1 MKARLSPD
9 TLAALPGDV
18 AVPAYDRAAVT
29 PGIVHLGVGGF
40 HRAHQAAVVDDCLA
54 AGETSWGIVAASLRS
69 PETRDALQPQ
79 AGLYTL
85 AIRED
90 AGTALRVVGSI
101 GEVLVGPEDPAALL
115 ARLADPRTRIV
126 SLTVTEKGYL
136 VDLASGTLKADD
148 PGVIHD
154 LAQPAAPRT
163 ALGYLAQ
170 GLWLRRQAGAAPFTV
185 MSCDNLPSNG
195 RTLRRVLTDF
205 ATARDP
211 AFGRF
216 VADEVAFPSTM
227 VDRIVPKT
235 TDADRKMVDERL
247 GVADAWPVMTE
258 PFLQWVVEDRFPAGR
273 PALESAGAE
282 MVADVE
288 PFEHM
293 KLRLLNGAHTSLA
306 AIGRLAGHQT
316 VAEAIADPQ
325 IRRLVE
331 AYWSEAIPTLGG
343 GAGDPA
349 AYTRSLLARFSN
361 GALPHRTQQIATDS
375 SQKIPQRILAPLQE
389 RLAAGQPSPAMTFA
403 VAAWIRSCGG
413 LDDAGRPI
421 PFGDPIFDAW
431 KDQPDQR
438 RAPTA
443 ETVRAFLGLG
453 PVFGSELPRHEG
465 FVRELTADYAAIA
478 DKGIAAALAGKAIAA
493 ASAAGH

>member
-1 MKARLSPD
+1 MTQRLS
-9 TLAALPGDV
+9 AANLDRLPPDV
-18 AVPAYDRAAVT
+18 ARPAYDRGTVT

-40 HRAHQAAVVDDCLA
+40 HRAHQAAVIDDCMA
-54 AGETSWGIVAASLRS
+54 AGETDWGIAAASLRS
-69 PETRDALQPQ
+69 PETRDALGPQ
-79 AGLYTL
+79 GGLYTL
-85 AIRED
+85 AIRQD
-90 AGTALRVVGSI
+90 AGTALRVIGAI

-115 ARLADPRTRIV
+115 TRLADPRTRIV

-136 VDLASGTLKADD
+136 VDLAGGTLKADD
-148 PGVIHD
+148 PGVVHD
-154 LAQPAAPRT
+154 LAHPSEPRT

-170 GLWLRRQAGAAPFTV
+170 GLWLRRQAGAPPYTV

-195 RTLRRVLTDF
+195 RTLRRVLTEF

-216 VADEVAFPSTM
+216 VAGEVAFPSTM

-235 TDADRKMVDERL
+235 TEADRAMVARRL
-247 GVADAWPVMTE
+247 GLDDAWPVMTE
-258 PFLQWVVEDRFPAGR
+258 PFLQWVVEDRFPMGR
-273 PALESAGAE
+273 PRLELAGAE
-282 MVADVE
+282 LVADVE

-293 KLRLLNGAHTSLA
+293 KLRLLNGAHTALA
-306 AIGRLAGHQT
+306 AMGRLAGHQT
-316 VAEAIADPQ
+316 VAEAVGDPAL
-325 IRRLVE
+325 RRFVE
-331 AYWSEAIPTLGG
+331 AYWAEAIPTLGP
-343 GAGDPA
+343 GAGDPL

-375 SQKIPQRILAPLQE
+375 SQKIPQRILAPLRE
-389 RLAAGQPSPAMTFA
+389 RLAAGQASPAMTFA

-438 RAPTA
+438 RTPAA
-443 ETVRAFLGLG
+443 EVVAAFLGLG
-453 PVFGSELPRHEG
+453 PVFGSELPRHAA
-465 FVRELTADYAAIA
+465 FVQELTQCYTAIA
-478 DKGIAAALAGKAIAA
+478 DKGMTAALAARG
-493 ASAAGH
+493 

>member
-1 MKARLSPD
+1 MIPRLSPAS
-9 TLAALPGDV
+9 LGRLPADV
-18 AVPAYDRAAVT
+18 ARPAYERGAVT

-54 AGETSWGIVAASLRS
+54 AGETDWGITAASLRS
-69 PETRDALQPQ
+69 PETRDALAPQ
-79 AGLYTL
+79 GGLYTL
-85 AIRED
+85 AVRED
-90 AGTALRVVGSI
+90 AGTALRVVGAI

-115 ARLADPRTRIV
+115 ARLADPQTHIV

-148 PGVIHD
+148 AGVVHD
-154 LAQPAAPRT
+154 LAHPSDPRT

-170 GLWLRRQAGAAPFTV
+170 GLWLRRQAGMPPYTV

-195 RTLRRVLTDF
+195 RTLRRVLTEF

-216 VADEVAFPSTM
+216 VAGEVAFPSTM

-235 TDADRKMVDERL
+235 TEADRAMVAERL

-258 PFLQWVVEDRFPAGR
+258 PFLQWVVEDRFPTGR
-273 PALESAGAE
+273 PRLEEAGAE

-293 KLRLLNGAHTSLA
+293 KLRLLNGAHTSMA
-306 AIGRLAGHQT
+306 AIGLLAGHQT
-316 VAEAIADPQ
+316 VSAAVSDPA
-325 IRRLVE
+325 IRRFVE
-331 AYWSEAIPTLGG
+331 AYWAEAIPTLGQ
-343 GAGDPA
+343 GAGDPH
-349 AYTRSLLARFSN
+349 AYTRSLLARFGN

-389 RLAAGQPSPAMTFA
+389 RLAAGQPTPAMTFA

-421 PFGDPIFDAW
+421 AFSDPVLDGW
-431 KDQPDQR
+431 KEQPDQR
-438 RAPTA
+438 RVPAA
-443 ETVRAFLGLG
+443 EAVRAFLGLAS
-453 PVFGSELPRHEG
+453 VFGAELPRNEA
-465 FVRELTADYAAIA
+465 FVAELTRCYTAIA
-478 DKGIAAALAGKAIAA
+478 GNGIQAALAARG
-493 ASAAGH
+493 

>member
-1 MKARLSPD
+1 MTRRLSPAN
-9 TLAALPGDV
+9 LGELP
-18 AVPAYDRAAVT
+18 AEIARPTYDRSTVT

-40 HRAHQAAVVDDCLA
+40 HRAHQAAVVDDRLA
-54 AGETSWGIVAASLRS
+54 AGESDWGIAAASLRS
-69 PETRDALQPQ
+69 PDTRDALEPQ

-85 AIRED
+85 AVRED
-90 AGTALRVVGSI
+90 AGTSLRVVGAI
-101 GEVLVGPEDPAALL
+101 GEVLVAPEDPGALL

-136 VDLASGTLKADD
+136 VDLATGALKADD
-148 PGVIHD
+148 PGAAHD
-154 LAQPAAPRT
+154 LAHPTAPRT

-170 GLWLRRQAGAAPFTV
+170 GLWLRRQAGTAPFTA

-195 RTLRRVLTDF
+195 RTLRRVLTEF
-205 ATARDP
+205 AAARDP

-216 VADEVAFPSTM
+216 VAAEVAFPSTM

-235 TDADRKMVDERL
+235 TEADRAMVAERL
-247 GVADAWPVMTE
+247 GMVDAWPVMTE
-258 PFLQWVVEDRFPAGR
+258 PFLQWVVEDRFPTGR
-273 PALESAGAE
+273 PRLEDAGAE
-282 MVADVE
+282 MVVDVE

-293 KLRLLNGAHTSLA
+293 KLRLLNGAHTAMA
-306 AIGRLAGHQT
+306 AIGLLAGRQT
-316 VAEAIADPQ
+316 VSAAVGDPA
-325 IRRLVE
+325 IRRFVE
-331 AYWSEAIPTLGG
+331 AYWAEAIPTLGQ
-343 GAGDPA
+343 GAGDPH

-389 RLAAGQPSPAMTFA
+389 RLAARQPSPAMTFA

-421 PFGDPIFDAW
+421 TFSDPVLDGW

-438 RAPTA
+438 RVPAA
-443 ETVRAFLGLG
+443 EVVRAFLGLTS
-453 PVFGSELPRHEG
+453 VFGTLPRDED
-465 FVRELTADYAAIA
+465 FVRGLTQDYSAIA
-478 DKGIAAALAGKAIAA
+478 GKGIAAALAARQ
-493 ASAAGH
+493 